1 MVKIG
6 LTGGIGSGKSTVST
20 VFNALGVPVY
30 EADSNAR
37 RLMES
42 DKDIIKLLPE
52 IFSKDVFLNG
62 KLNKKLLA
70 TIVFNDKNSLKKL
83 NSIVH
88 PVVQEDFSKWSQQ
101 YLLYPYVIEEAA
113 LLFES
118 GSSEK
123 MDYIIFVKSKL
134 QTRMQRVIERDNL
147 SRAEVE
153 LRINNQL
160 DDRIKEKKADF
171 IINNEIDSMILP
183 QIVDLH
189 ERILKIK
196 K

>member
-1 MVKIG
+1 MLKIG